1 MPEFPAVLL
10 GAGGLSP
17 LEVAGMYLTMAAGGF
32 NTPLRSTTEIVDS
45 HGVPLSRY
53 PLTITSQF
61 DSGSIHL
68 LEYMLIEV
76 MREGT
81 GRGAYRHLDSSF
93 AVAGKTGT
101 TDDSRDSWFVGY
113 SGDLLAVVWIGRDDN
128 GKTSLTG
135 SSAALPVWAR
145 FMASASRRPLKPL
158 LPEGV
163 EYHWI
168 ETSTGRRT
176 GEGCQDA
183 RYVPFK
189 AGTEPS
195 RHTGCRRSGRSFKS
209 WLEKLFNR

>member
-1 MPEFPAVLL
+1 
-10 GAGGLSP
+10 
-17 LEVAGMYLTMAAGGF
+17 MYLTIAAGGF

-45 HGVPLSRY
+45 LGEPLSRY

-68 LEYMLIEV
+68 LEYLLIEV

-81 GRGAYRHLDSSF
+81 GRGAYRTLDANF

-113 SGDLLAVVWIGRDDN
+113 SGDLLAVVWVGRDDN
-128 GKTSLTG
+128 GVTSFTG

-145 FMASASRRPLKPL
+145 FMSAASRRPLKPL

-163 EYHWI
+163 EYQWI
-168 ETSTGRRT
+168 ESSTGKRT
-176 GEGCQDA
+176 GKGCQDA
-183 RYVPFK
+183 RYMPFK
-189 AGTEPS
+189 IGTEPK
-195 RHTGCRRSGRSFKS
+195 RHTGCRRSGRGFKS
-209 WLEKLFNR
+209 WLENLFNR